1 MYEIWLG
8 LNIVFELALTVL
20 PWLLGALAVWIAL
33 VAAALLRGRARWR
46 STLPASVMMGATTA
60 ALGLW
65 FVPLMTK
72 SSIYE
77 MGYWVDWANLVGLS
91 TAVGAVAFTFV
102 WPLLATVA
110 CPDSADPS
118 CGVSR

>member
-46 STLPASVMMGATTA
+46 STLPASVMMGATIA

-77 MGYWVDWANLVGLS
+77 MGYWVDWANLIGLS
-91 TAVGAVAFTFV
+91 LAVGGVAFAFV

-110 CPDSADPS
+110 CPDGAAPS
-118 CGVSR
+118 CGASR

>member
-33 VAAALLRGRARWR
+33 VAAALLRGRAHWR
-46 STLPASVMMGATTA
+46 GTLPASVMIGATIA

-65 FVPLMTK
+65 LVPLMTK
-72 SSIYE
+72 SSIRE
-77 MGYWVDWANLVGLS
+77 MGYWVDWANLIGLCA
-91 TAVGAVAFTFV
+91 AVGGVAFAFV

-110 CPDSADPS
+110 CPDNAVPS
-118 CGVSR
+118 RGASR

>member
-46 STLPASVMMGATTA
+46 STLPASVMMGATIA

-77 MGYWVDWANLVGLS
+77 MGY
-91 TAVGAVAFTFV
+91 
-102 WPLLATVA
+102 
-110 CPDSADPS
+110 
-118 CGVSR
+118 